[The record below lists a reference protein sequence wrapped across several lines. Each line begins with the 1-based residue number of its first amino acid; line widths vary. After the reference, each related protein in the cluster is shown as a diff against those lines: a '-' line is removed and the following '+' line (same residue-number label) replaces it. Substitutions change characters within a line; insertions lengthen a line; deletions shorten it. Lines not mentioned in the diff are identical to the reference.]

1 MFCILCLCII
11 LCDTSKASENLT
23 FETKSHSVECF
34 AVVIICRHYLG
45 AMNIKDSVDVPE
57 EMCKF

>member
-1 MFCILCLCII
+1 MYYSIRHNLSVRKPDFC
-11 LCDTSKASENLT
+11 